1 MLLSRREVFT
11 TTSCLLDIMHV
22 GCSEERKPP
31 SFSIFIPKKK
41 LLTPFGGITLLTSF
55 NNLASRRHDSAIE

>member
-1 MLLSRREVFT
+1 MLVVAKKES
-11 TTSCLLDIMHV
+11 H
-22 GCSEERKPP
+22 PP
-31 SFSIFIPKKK
+31 FQSSYQKKK